1 MAEFDDKLNSL
12 LSNPEAMDQIM
23 KMAQSLMGGGQTQEG
38 ASAPPVSGQGGPSPG
53 QPSTGAWSP
62 PQNGG
67 FPPSQGGPVNTR
79 ATPGQDWGA
88 PNAGESSTGSCGTP
102 PASSPMGSQP
112 GFGAPGPDLSFLSGL
127 GNIDPKTI
135 ASLLPVLRELGAAQN
150 SNARQLLFALR
161 PYLKPERQDKVE
173 RALQLARL
181 FRVGKKFLLKG
192 DGHV

>member
-23 KMAQSLMGGGQTQEG
+23 KMAQSLMGGGQTPEG
-38 ASAPPVSGQGGPSPG
+38 TAPSASGGPAPQSGP
-53 QPSTGAWSP
+53 PGAWSM

-67 FPPSQGGPVNTR
+67 SSPQGSPPNPSGQGWTPPGGPS
-79 ATPGQDWGA
+79 
-88 PNAGESSTGSCGTP
+88 AGGWGTP
-102 PASSPMGSQP
+102 PPPGGQP
-112 GFGAPGPDLSFLSGL
+112 GFGTPGPDFSFLSGL

-135 ASLLPVLRELGAAQN
+135 ASLLPVLRELGEAQN

>member
-23 KMAQSLMGGGQTQEG
+23 KIAQSLMGTSGESPETGGSPRNAAG
-38 ASAPPVSGQGGPSPG
+38 VSGSAAPPPA
-53 QPSTGAWSP
+53 QPSGSF
-62 PQNGG
+62 G
-67 FPPSQGGPVNTR
+67 FPPQ
-79 ATPGQDWGA
+79 AGA
-88 PNAGESSTGSCGTP
+88 SGAGTP
-102 PASSPMGSQP
+102 QGP
-112 GFGAPGPDLSFLSGL
+112 GGAGWNPPSGVQSGPDLSFLSGL
-127 GNIDPKTI
+127 GNLDPKAI
-135 ASLLPVLRELGAAQN
+135 ASLLPVLRELGGTQD

-161 PYLKPERQDKVE
+161 PYLKPERQEKVE

>member
-23 KMAQSLMGGGQTQEG
+23 KMAQSLMGGGQTAEG
-38 ASAPPVSGQGGPSPG
+38 TAPPAPGGPAPQSGPPPAG
-53 QPSTGAWSP
+53 TWNT
-62 PQNGG
+62 PQNGSS
-67 FPPSQGGPVNTR
+67 PPPQGSPPNPPGQGWTPPGGPF
-79 ATPGQDWGA
+79 
-88 PNAGESSTGSCGTP
+88 AGGWGTP
-102 PASSPMGSQP
+102 PPPSGQP

-127 GNIDPKTI
+127 GNIDSKTI
-135 ASLLPVLRELGAAQN
+135 ASLLPVLRELGEAQN

>member
-23 KMAQSLMGGGQTQEG
+23 KMAQSLMGTSGEGPETGGSPRNAAGVSGSAAPPPAQPSGGFGFPPQAG
-38 ASAPPVSGQGGPSPG
+38 ASGARTPQSPG
-53 QPSTGAWSP
+53 RAGWSP
-62 PQNGG
+62 PSGVQ
-67 FPPSQGGPVNTR
+67 S
-79 ATPGQDWGA
+79 
-88 PNAGESSTGSCGTP
+88 GS
-102 PASSPMGSQP
+102 
-112 GFGAPGPDLSFLSGL
+112 DLSFLSGL
-127 GNIDPKTI
+127 GNLDPKTI
-135 ASLLPVLRELGAAQN
+135 ASLLPVLRELGGAQD

-161 PYLKPERQDKVE
+161 PYLKPERQEKVE